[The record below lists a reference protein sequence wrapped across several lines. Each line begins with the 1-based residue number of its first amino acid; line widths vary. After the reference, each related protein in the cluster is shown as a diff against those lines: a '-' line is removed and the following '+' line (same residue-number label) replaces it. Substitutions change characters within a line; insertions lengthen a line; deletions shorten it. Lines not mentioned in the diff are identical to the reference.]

1 MVKLSLE
8 ICLSNKMMFLP
19 LHKISLVTFLHS
31 SILFLQINKKY
42 HSLQTFALHG
52 HFNSQFKYLHTR
64 PSFSSF
70 VK

>member
-1 MVKLSLE
+1 MVKLSPE

-19 LHKISLVTFLHS
+19 LHKISLVTFLHYS

-52 HFNSQFKYLHTR
+52 HFNS
-64 PSFSSF
+64 
-70 VK
+70 

>member
-31 SILFLQINKKY
+31 SILLLQINKKY

-52 HFNSQFKYLHTR
+52 HFNS
-64 PSFSSF
+64 
-70 VK
+70 

>member
-19 LHKISLVTFLHS
+19 LHKISLVTFLH
-31 SILFLQINKKY
+31 LFLQINKKY

-52 HFNSQFKYLHTR
+52 HFNS
-64 PSFSSF
+64 
-70 VK
+70 